1 MKATAAAKAIPSL
14 SDFLLNL
21 KLKKPISKELASIE
35 NTYLRSIDAIP
46 SEIFFTSGVRLF
58 SAFGSPRYVYN
69 LNNYLQRHQ
78 VVFSKSRLF
87 TNSHRLRTT
96 YSRYIGS

>member
-46 SEIFFTSGVRLF
+46 SEIFFYFRCQIIFSFWLSKVRLQFKQLSSKTSGSF
-58 SAFGSPRYVYN
+58 F
-69 LNNYLQRHQ
+69 Q
-78 VVFSKSRLF
+78 K
-87 TNSHRLRTT
+87 
-96 YSRYIGS
+96 